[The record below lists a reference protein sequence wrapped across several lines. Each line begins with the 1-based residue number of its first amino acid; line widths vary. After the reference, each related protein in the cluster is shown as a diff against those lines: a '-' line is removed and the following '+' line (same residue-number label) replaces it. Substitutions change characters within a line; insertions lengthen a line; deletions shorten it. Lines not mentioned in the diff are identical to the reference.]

1 MATFINLIL
10 KLSERPDIN
19 STNCIV
25 LLECRLNQTGKD
37 SPMINAQ
44 LLQMAIN
51 ASNDG
56 IVIAEKEGDQD
67 NILIYVN
74 PAFEHL
80 TGYTSEE
87 ILYQDCRFLQSG
99 DRDQQ
104 ALPTI
109 REALSTKGSCR
120 EILRNYRKDG
130 TPFWNELSLSTVKD
144 PGNGQVYFVGVQK
157 DVTIQVKA
165 QQRVAQLETQLA
177 EALAELAA
185 LKATNGANKTSN

>member
-1 MATFINLIL
+1 
-10 KLSERPDIN
+10 
-19 STNCIV
+19 
-25 LLECRLNQTGKD
+25 
-37 SPMINAQ
+37 MINAQ
-44 LLQMAIN
+44 LLQMVIN

-56 IVIAEKEGDQD
+56 IVIAEKEGEQD

-74 PAFEHL
+74 PAFERL

-99 DRDQQ
+99 DRDQE

-109 REALSTKGSCR
+109 RDALNKEGSCR

-144 PGNGQVYFVGVQK
+144 PNDGQTYFVGVQK
-157 DVTIQVKA
+157 DVTTQVKA
-165 QQRVAQLETQLA
+165 QQRVAQLESQLA
-177 EALAELAA
+177 EALAELSA
-185 LKATNGANKTSN
+185 LKATNGANKTAN

>member
-1 MATFINLIL
+1 
-10 KLSERPDIN
+10 
-19 STNCIV
+19 
-25 LLECRLNQTGKD
+25 
-37 SPMINAQ
+37 MINAK

-67 NILIYVN
+67 KILIYVN
-74 PAFEHL
+74 PAFERL

-99 DRDQQ
+99 DRDQD
-104 ALPTI
+104 ALPKI
-109 REALSTKGSCR
+109 RDALDREGSCR

-130 TPFWNELSLSTVKD
+130 TPFWNELSLSTVKNPND
-144 PGNGQVYFVGVQK
+144 GQVYFIGVQK

-165 QQRVAQLETQLA
+165 QQRVIQLEAQLA
-177 EALAELAA
+177 EVQAELAA
-185 LKATNGANKTSN
+185 LKATNGRNKTAN